1 MDPEP
6 DMIFLIVVLTIIALC
21 LTIVDAI
28 LEGSEGQDAHPER
41 NSSVDE
47 GIELDIMYH

>member
-6 DMIFLIVVLTIIALC
+6 DMIFLIVVLTIMSFC
-21 LTIVDAI
+21 LAIVNAI
-28 LEGSEGQDAHPER
+28 LEGSEGQDARPKH

-47 GIELDIMYH
+47 SI